1 MSIRVICVS
10 LFVLPISVHP
20 IFETPIFIS
29 FFFQLYLRE
38 IYTMRLFFTL
48 LFYTIFQSTFAQ
60 SAETYF
66 EKIRNNEAKL
76 TAFFSQMPK
85 GGDLH
90 HHYPGSIY
98 AEPLLAHAIAED
110 FYLNTQTMTVSQE
123 KQSGTDWVLFST
135 LQKNGE
141 LDIYKQK
148 IMQKWSVKD
157 YNNMDYPSDKLFFES
172 FMKFEPATKDNFEAG
187 LLELKNRAIKENV
200 SYIETQLSTIPCGI
214 NTSELTKY
222 NFHLRKLMASKNEK
236 AIMQSLDS
244 LYAIFNQNEAK
255 KYATDFNINFV
266 AKMHKELKI
275 DDSQFTMRYQNFVLR
290 FMEPVDLFKNLIVA
304 FISADNSS
312 LMAGV
317 NIVSPED
324 GETSMKDYGLHM
336 LMFKYCHSR
345 FPKVK
350 YTLHAGELTL
360 GLVRPE
366 ELTWHINA
374 AVYTA
379 GANRI
384 GHGVDIAYEEKSYD
398 LMRYMAKNNIPIE
411 INLSSNE
418 FILKVKENRHPILLY
433 KEFGVPIVISTD
445 DAGIL
450 RTNMTEQYVLLSKRY
465 PTISYSDIKQFV
477 YNSITHS
484 FIQDSVVK
492 KQLVQD
498 LDNRFKTFEANF

>member
-1 MSIRVICVS
+1 MKI
-10 LFVLPISVHP
+10 
-20 IFETPIFIS
+20 
-29 FFFQLYLRE
+29 
-38 IYTMRLFFTL
+38 FFTL
-48 LFYTIFQSTFAQ
+48 LFYTLFQTGFAQ
-60 SAETYF
+60 SADQYF
-66 EKIRNNEAKL
+66 EKIRNNEVEL
-76 TAFFSQMPK
+76 TAFFAQMPK

-90 HHYPGSIY
+90 HHYSGSIY

-110 FYLNTQTMTVSQE
+110 FYLNTQTMTVSSD
-123 KQSGTDWVLFST
+123 KQTTPDWVLFST
-135 LQKNGE
+135 LKKNGQ
-141 LDIYKQK
+141 LDTYKQK
-148 IMQKWSVKD
+148 IMHKWSVKD
-157 YNNMDYPSDKLFFES
+157 YNNVDYPSDKLFFES
-172 FMKFEPATKDNFEAG
+172 FMKFEPATKNNFGAG

-200 SYIETQLSTIPCGI
+200 SYIETQLSTIPCAI
-214 NTSELTKY
+214 STDDLIKY
-222 NFHLRKLMASKNEK
+222 NAHLRKMTAGKNEK
-236 AIMQSLDS
+236 AVMQSLDS
-244 LYAIFNQNEAK
+244 LYTIFNQKDAK
-255 KYATDFNINFV
+255 KYATDFNVNFV

-290 FMEPVDLFKNLIVA
+290 FMEPVDLFKNLVVA
-304 FISADNSS
+304 FMSADSS
-312 LMAGV
+312 PLVAGV

-384 GHGVDIAYEEKSYD
+384 GHGVDMAYEEKSYD
-398 LMRYMAKNNIPIE
+398 LMRYMAKNSIPVE
-411 INLSSNE
+411 INLVSNE

-433 KEFGVPIVISTD
+433 KEFGVPIIISTD

-450 RTNMTEQYVLLSKRY
+450 RTNMTEQYVLLAKRY
-465 PTISYSDIKQFV
+465 KTVSYTDIKQYV
-477 YNSITHS
+477 YNSINYS
-484 FIQDSVVK
+484 FIQDPAVK

-498 LDNRFKTFEANF
+498 LDNRFKAFETNFSIK

>member
-1 MSIRVICVS
+1 MKI
-10 LFVLPISVHP
+10 
-20 IFETPIFIS
+20 
-29 FFFQLYLRE
+29 
-38 IYTMRLFFTL
+38 FFTL
-48 LFYTIFQSTFAQ
+48 LFYILFQVGFAQ
-60 SAETYF
+60 SADQYF
-66 EKIRNNEAKL
+66 EKIRNNEVEL
-76 TAFFSQMPK
+76 TAFFAQMPK

-90 HHYPGSIY
+90 HHYSGSIY

-110 FYLNTQTMTVSQE
+110 FYLNTQTMTVSQD
-123 KQSGTDWVLFST
+123 KQTTADWVLFST
-135 LQKNGE
+135 LKKNGE
-141 LDIYKQK
+141 LDVYKQK
-148 IMQKWSVKD
+148 VMHKWSAKD
-157 YNNMDYPSDKLFFES
+157 YNNVDYPSDKLFFES

-200 SYIETQLSTIPCGI
+200 SYIETQLSTIPCAI
-214 NTSELTKY
+214 NTDDLAKY
-222 NFHLRKLMASKNEK
+222 NTHLRKMMAHKNEK
-236 AIMQSLDS
+236 AVMQSLDS
-244 LYAIFNQNEAK
+244 LYAIFNQKDVK
-255 KYATDFNINFV
+255 KYATDFNVNFV

-290 FMEPVDLFKNLIVA
+290 FMQPVDLFKNMVVA
-304 FISADNSS
+304 FMSADSS
-312 LMAGV
+312 PLIAGV

-384 GHGVDIAYEEKSYD
+384 GHGVDMAYEEKSYD
-398 LMRYMAKNNIPIE
+398 LMRFMAKNNIPIE
-411 INLSSNE
+411 INLTSNE

-465 PTISYSDIKQFV
+465 KTISYTDIKQFV
-477 YNSITHS
+477 YNSINYS
-484 FIQDSVVK
+484 FIQDPAVK
-492 KQLVQD
+492 NQLVQD
-498 LDNRFKTFEANF
+498 LDNRFKAFETIFSK